1 MDEIVKQALARW
13 PNVPHCTGW
22 LLLDARGHWRLR
34 DEADQAQGAP
44 GTPIRHEALIGFIN
58 RNYARDAKG
67 QWFFQNG
74 PQRVYVELEYTPWV
88 VRLASANGGSLT
100 LADQAGQ
107 PFEPAAVY
115 VDEHGSVLFEAARE
129 SAAESIT
136 KSATESADAAAD
148 PHARV
153 ALLHDHD
160 LDYFTEHATLAEDGE
175 SGTFHW
181 RADAALPLQS
191 IARAEVP
198 ARFAFV
204 RSPEQAEKAEKA
216 AG

>member
-1 MDEIVKQALARW
+1 MDDIVKQALARW

-58 RNYARDAKG
+58 RNYEHDAQG

-88 VRLASANGGSLT
+88 VRLASADDGALT
-100 LADQAGQ
+100 LTDQTGQ

-115 VDEHGSVLFEAARE
+115 VDEHGSVLFAQAGEAA
-129 SAAESIT
+129 SDTANGT
-136 KSATESADAAAD
+136 ADAAAAANA
-148 PHARV
+148 HASV

-160 LDYFTEHATLAEDGE
+160 LDCFSEHATLDEDGE
-175 SGTFHW
+175 RGTFHW
-181 RADAALPLQS
+181 RAGTALPLQS
-191 IARAEVP
+191 IARADVP

-204 RSPEQAEKAEKA
+204 RSPEQAEKA

>member
-22 LLLDARGHWRLR
+22 LRLDARGNWRMR
-34 DEADQAQGAP
+34 DEAAQARNEP
-44 GTPIRHEALIGFIN
+44 GTPIRHVALIGFIN
-58 RNYARDAKG
+58 RNYERDEHG

-88 VRLASANGGSLT
+88 VRLSRDESGKPA

-107 PFEPAAVY
+107 PFVPAAAY
-115 VDEHGSVLFEAARE
+115 LDERGAVLF
-129 SAAESIT
+129 
-136 KSATESADAAAD
+136 ADASV
-148 PHARV
+148 PARV
-153 ALLHDHD
+153 AVLHDHD
-160 LDYFTEHATLAEDGE
+160 LDLFSELATLDDDGS

-181 RADAALPLQS
+181 RDDFALPLQT
-191 IARAEVP
+191 IARDEVP

-204 RSPEQAEKAEKA
+204 ASPAQRDRRD
-216 AG
+216 